1 LVFILIIV
9 YSHSFSAFGEIATLR
24 NPSYAKASAGKA
36 RKINYKRRNGGL
48 LTKGSALLF
57 PYSEPVKPFGDALC
71 AEG

>member
-1 LVFILIIV
+1 LFTPIPFPPTARLPRKK
-9 YSHSFSAFGEIATLR
+9 T
-24 NPSYAKASAGKA
+24 PSYAKALADKA
-36 RKINYKRRNGGL
+36 RKTNYKRRNGGL